1 MNKTKHIF
9 ICAFLFFLLSATES
23 LFAQGSPR
31 NVTPGTH
38 YKQKH
43 SNKGTNRYSSPAS
56 SGTVKTDNPDAA
68 NDSIANQKTGSAAK
82 TEFMKKSG
90 FPMGRPGYILD
101 YIVPLDKGGCDCV
114 PNMQWITIE
123 AAKAQGKLE

>member
-1 MNKTKHIF
+1 MNKTKHLLIF
-9 ICAFLFFLLSATES
+9 TLLFLLFAGTES

-31 NVTPGTH
+31 NVTPGSH

-43 SNKGTNRYSSPAS
+43 TNKATNRYSSPNTTGNTNTAN
-56 SGTVKTDNPDAA
+56 TVVA
-68 NDSIANQKTGSAAK
+68 NDTIEEIKTGSAAK
-82 TEFMKKSG
+82 SEFMKKSG

>member
-1 MNKTKHIF
+1 MNKIKKLFSTSF
-9 ICAFLFFLLSATES
+9 FLFLLLFCTHN
-23 LFAQGSPR
+23 LFAQK
-31 NVTPGTH
+31 NTTPGSH

-68 NDSIANQKTGSAAK
+68 NDSIANLKTGSAAK
-82 TEFMKKSG
+82 SEFMKKSG

-101 YIVPLDKGGCDCV
+101 YIVPLDKGGCYCV